1 MFKEEIKNIKEGR
14 TDLRKFGFTVGTMF
28 LFIAIVLYFTGKTLF
43 IYFGSIAV
51 LLILLAAF
59 YPEALK
65 PVNKSWMILAIIMG
79 WFMSRVILIILYYI
93 ILTPLALL
101 LKITGKDFLKLK
113 REKDITSYW
122 EKRNKIKSEQIDYER
137 QF

>member
-1 MFKEEIKNIKEGR
+1 MFKEEIKNIKEER
-14 TDLRKFGFTVGTMF
+14 KDLRKFGFTVGTVF
-28 LFIAIVLYFTGKTLF
+28 LIISIILYATGKTLF
-43 IYFGSIAV
+43 IYFGSAAV
-51 LLILLAAF
+51 LLIILAVI

-101 LKITGKDFLKLK
+101 LKITGKDFLKLNEYIILGK
-113 REKDITSYW
+113 EKQ
-122 EKRNKIKSEQIDYER
+122 N
-137 QF
+137 